1 MAMKQIVGPLLQ
13 RAAAQLGGPQT
24 LQRALAG
31 VLERATRRA
40 LGVEA
45 EARIDVVEG
54 AIAVVVFR
62 VVVEHPSAPD
72 EIGLAQARLF
82 DCDAELGDELA
93 CLVDL
98 DGLAPFLEGALVV
111 SAEQYAPL
119 RTLLADLM
127 WDREVLA
134 AVPQTVPDPREA
146 VPQLVDALQRSPFAR
161 WLRPGCDS
169 YELEAHAMMLGR
181 PLPRELRTLLGAIGG
196 MEAAPLAPTLTLAGH
211 GYRLLGPGE
220 AQQQHAEW
228 TRRRDDPQQQAG
240 GTTHPAQAWDTDWL
254 PVALGSR
261 GTEPAALL
269 VIDPRGS
276 AAARPG
282 QLLSVSF
289 EDPGFWVLGLD
300 LAGLAH
306 VWH

>member
-1 MAMKQIVGPLLQ
+1 M
-13 RAAAQLGGPQT
+13 
-24 LQRALAG
+24 
-31 VLERATRRA
+31 
-40 LGVEA
+40 
-45 EARIDVVEG
+45 
-54 AIAVVVFR
+54 
-62 VVVEHPSAPD
+62 
-72 EIGLAQARLF
+72 
-82 DCDAELGDELA
+82 
-93 CLVDL
+93 DL

-196 MEAAPLAPTLTLAGH
+196 MEAMPLAPTLTLAGH

-254 PVALGSR
+254 PVA
-261 GTEPAALL
+261 PAAHYLCGDLVTDLDGATSLPGLYVYLTNNPSTVNNAYEIGRVETFNGAHSYRISGVGLNEYDYLL
-269 VIDPRGS
+269 YWCKPF
-276 AAARPG
+276 
-282 QLLSVSF
+282 SVKVGDG
-289 EDPGFWVLGLD
+289 EIK
-300 LAGLAH
+300 
-306 VWH
+306 